1 MSRQPKKRGVYKDTK
16 NPDSGGGGPS
26 HDNLVDRVADF
37 SYESDALAQL
47 IVEMWLGQ
55 HGDLLL
61 APAETD
67 YAARKNNA
75 KAAFALKGVYLERPI
90 VITEKEYEDG
100 FSLEDAGLVDTVDGI
115 KHNYGVVFV
124 VPDKERATITMP
136 ALSLLESAK
145 MLMAVTPNGI

>member
-1 MSRQPKKRGVYKDTK
+1 MPDTASIREGLIMSRQPKKRGVYKDTK

-67 YAARKNNA
+67 YTARKNNA

-90 VITEKEYEDG
+90 
-100 FSLEDAGLVDTVDGI
+100 
-115 KHNYGVVFV
+115 
-124 VPDKERATITMP
+124 
-136 ALSLLESAK
+136 
-145 MLMAVTPNGI
+145 